1 MNTNISRIFV
11 KEITTKTIEIMKTL
25 NNYKGTDKNK
35 FNDKYNF
42 VAVIFLTE
50 TQTVLMYASQT
61 YEGCL
66 KATSS
71 KWKKRIGF
79 ENAIRYEI
87 KELS

>member
-1 MNTNISRIFV
+1 
-11 KEITTKTIEIMKTL
+11 MKTL

>member
-87 KELS
+87 NELS

>member
-1 MNTNISRIFV
+1 
-11 KEITTKTIEIMKTL
+11 MKTL

-35 FNDKYNF
+35 FNNKYNF

-50 TQTVLMYASQT
+50 THTELMYASTT

-66 KATSS
+66 KSASS
-71 KWKKRIGF
+71 KWNKRIGF
-79 ENAIRYEI
+79 EKALRYEI

>member
-1 MNTNISRIFV
+1 
-11 KEITTKTIEIMKTL
+11 MKTL

-50 TQTVLMYASQT
+50 NHTELMYASTT

-66 KATSS
+66 KATSL
-71 KWKKRIGF
+71 KWNKRIGF